1 MKNIDI
7 LDKDDFIITRK
18 LLYGDLSLDDVTN
31 TFFLT
36 SKTEYILATKRF
48 HVLPFNPCD
57 KLMYITTVRLFYFH
71 FYSVLFSL
79 DFDFC
84 FLLLYVLIYFFTP
97 RYANSFYVYVKIY

>member
-57 KLMYITTVRLFYFH
+57 KLMYITTVRLFYF
-71 FYSVLFSL
+71 YSALFSL